1 MAGGRPTDYTQE
13 VGQEI
18 CERLACGEAL
28 AAIAREKNP
37 NGPDA
42 EDKSKSYQRKVQRWL
57 REIPEFQLQYAQ
69 ARKEQAE
76 SDADAV
82 SDIAQKVL
90 KGLVDPNAAR
100 VAIDALKWSAGK
112 RDSTK
117 YGDRLGLDHSGSIQT
132 LTDDRLNARLAE
144 LLGKAGASGAAGRG
158 GEEESAS

>member
-1 MAGGRPTDYTQE
+1 
-13 VGQEI
+13 
-18 CERLACGEAL
+18 
-28 AAIAREKNP
+28 AIAREKNP
-37 NGPDA
+37 NGPEA

-57 REIPEFQLQYAQ
+57 RDNPDFQLQYAR

-76 SDADAV
+76 SDADSV

-117 YGDRLGLDHSGSIQT
+117 FGDKLGLDHSGSIQS
-132 LTDDRLNARLAE
+132 LPDDRLNARLAE
-144 LLGKAGASGAAGRG
+144 LLGKAGAIGIAGGSGEAE
-158 GEEESAS
+158 GEA